1 MQSLPNKF
9 FLSRFLFFLPH
20 PELIAIPHGGKQ
32 LYSGMTIKTRCYPP
46 GMMLLLKVHV
56 ILGTGTPI
64 ALQVNLSCSP
74 LVKAISPGS
83 SVKAGR
89 T

>member
-1 MQSLPNKF
+1 MLC
-9 FLSRFLFFLPH
+9 
-20 PELIAIPHGGKQ
+20 GGKQ
-32 LYSGMTIKTRCYPP
+32 LQSRMPSKTQCYPP

-56 ILGTGTPI
+56 ILGTGIPV

-83 SVKAGR
+83 SVKAGS